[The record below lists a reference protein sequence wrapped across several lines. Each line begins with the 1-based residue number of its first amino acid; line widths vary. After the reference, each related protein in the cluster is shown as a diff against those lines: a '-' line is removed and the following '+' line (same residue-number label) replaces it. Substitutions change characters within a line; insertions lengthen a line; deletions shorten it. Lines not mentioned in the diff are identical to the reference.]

1 MVSVRDGFFGD
12 FALGMVGTVENSVVC
27 GGCAVVI

>member
-12 FALGMVGTVENSVVC
+12 FEFGIVGTVENSVVC
-27 GGCAVVI
+27 GGCAVFI